1 MRESPFAARIARMVA
16 GRRSRSV
23 HAAGSRAP
31 STPRTPAPRRG
42 RVGSA
47 HAGLSRV
54 CAVVDIG
61 SNSTH
66 LYVAVSDGVRQEVIA
81 DESVP
86 IELGRLVE
94 QDRAIGRK
102 ATAAIS
108 DALTTFRARATTL
121 GAEQMFV
128 VATEPFRRAR
138 DQESVLR
145 TLRGTKFSAPIVLT
159 HEEEGLLTVLGL
171 HHGHDHSLPQ
181 LVVDIGGGSTEAVEL
196 HPGEQPRA
204 IGVSIG
210 SARLLARVSYQD
222 PPRPREWQELR
233 RHAQIALAD
242 LTVGDVHRLILVG
255 GTATRL
261 LKLVP
266 STLISRTIQREDLSA
281 MGERLVALTAKE
293 VAERFAI
300 SQRRARL
307 LPAGIAIVEALLQ
320 RTTAREV
327 SVDRGGIREGMV
339 IAVSRAGDG
348 WREALPE
355 LVMETRESSSH

>member
-1 MRESPFAARIARMVA
+1 MVA

-23 HAAGSRAP
+23 HAARPRPVGTA
-31 STPRTPAPRRG
+31 RTPKPRRG
-42 RVGSA
+42 RVGSSQ
-47 HAGLSRV
+47 AGIPRV

-81 DESVP
+81 DESMP

-94 QDRAIGRK
+94 QDRMIGRK
-102 ATAAIS
+102 ATTAIS
-108 DALTTFRARATTL
+108 DALAAFRTRASIL
-121 GAEQMFV
+121 GADELFV

-145 TLRGTKFSAPIVLT
+145 TLRGPKFGAPIVLT

-171 HHGHDHSLPQ
+171 HHGHDHSVPQ

-196 HPGEQPRA
+196 HPGELPRA
-204 IGVSIG
+204 IGISVG
-210 SARLLARVSYQD
+210 SARLMARVSYQD

-242 LTVGDVHRLILVG
+242 LTVADVHRLILVG

-266 STLISRTIQREDLSA
+266 ATLISRTIHRDDLAA

-327 SVDRGGIREGMV
+327 TVDRGGIREGLV
-339 IAVSRAGDG
+339 VAVARAGDG
-348 WREALPE
+348 WRESLPT
-355 LVMETRESSSH
+355 LVMETRAGSSR

>member
-1 MRESPFAARIARMVA
+1 M
-16 GRRSRSV
+16 
-23 HAAGSRAP
+23 
-31 STPRTPAPRRG
+31 
-42 RVGSA
+42 
-47 HAGLSRV
+47 
-54 CAVVDIG
+54 
-61 SNSTH
+61 
-66 LYVAVSDGVRQEVIA
+66 
-81 DESVP
+81 
-86 IELGRLVE
+86 
-94 QDRAIGRK
+94 
-102 ATAAIS
+102 AIS
-108 DALTTFRARATTL
+108 DALATFRARATTL
-121 GAEQMFV
+121 GADQMFV

-145 TLRGTKFSAPIVLT
+145 ALRGPKFGAPIVLT

-171 HHGHDHSLPQ
+171 HHGHDHSVPQ

-196 HPGEQPRA
+196 HPGELPRA

-242 LTVGDVHRLILVG
+242 LTVADVHRLILVG

-266 STLISRTIQREDLSA
+266 STLISRTIHREDLAA

-327 SVDRGGIREGMV
+327 TVDRGGIREGLV
-339 IAVSRAGDG
+339 VAVARAGDG
-348 WREALPE
+348 WREVLPA
-355 LVMETRESSSH
+355 LVMETRAGSSR

>member
-1 MRESPFAARIARMVA
+1 MVPDA
-16 GRRSRSV
+16 RSRSV
-23 HAAGSRAP
+23 HAAKRRSGGSLTSAR
-31 STPRTPAPRRG
+31 SRRG
-42 RVGSA
+42 RVGSSQ
-47 HAGLSRV
+47 AGIPTI
-54 CAVVDIG
+54 CGVVDIG

-102 ATAAIS
+102 ATSAIGEALAA
-108 DALTTFRARATTL
+108 FRARARTL
-121 GAEQMFV
+121 GV
-128 VATEPFRRAR
+128 DDLHIVATEPFRRAR
-138 DQESVLR
+138 DQESALR
-145 TLRGTKFSAPIVLT
+145 ALRMPSVRAPIVLT

-171 HHGHDHSLPQ
+171 AHGHDHSASQ
-181 LVVDIGGGSTEAVEL
+181 IVVDIGGGSTEAVEL
-196 HPGEQPRA
+196 HPGELPRA
-204 IGVSIG
+204 IGISVG
-210 SARLLARVSYQD
+210 SARLMARVSYQD

-242 LTVGDVHRLILVG
+242 LTVADVHRLILVG

-266 STLISRTIQREDLSA
+266 ATLISRTIHHEDLTA
-281 MGERLVALTAKE
+281 MGERLATLTAKE
-293 VAERFAI
+293 VAERYVV

-320 RTTAREV
+320 RMTARQV
-327 SVDRGGIREGMV
+327 SVDRGGIREGLV
-339 IAVSRAGDG
+339 VAVARAGDG
-348 WREALPE
+348 WREALPT
-355 LVMETRESSSH
+355 LVMETRESSTR

>member
-1 MRESPFAARIARMVA
+1 MVA
-16 GRRSRSV
+16 GKRSRSV
-23 HAAGSRAP
+23 HAARPRLSTAP
-31 STPRTPAPRRG
+31 QTPKPRRG
-42 RVGSA
+42 RVGSSQ
-47 HAGLSRV
+47 AGVPRV

-81 DESVP
+81 DESMP

-102 ATAAIS
+102 ATTAIS
-108 DALTTFRARATTL
+108 DALATFRARATTL
-121 GAEQMFV
+121 GADQMFV

-145 TLRGTKFSAPIVLT
+145 ALHGPKFSAPIVLT

-171 HHGHDHSLPQ
+171 HHGHDHSVPQ

-196 HPGEQPRA
+196 HPGELPRA

-242 LTVGDVHRLILVG
+242 LTVADVHRLILVG

-266 STLISRTIQREDLSA
+266 ATLISRTIEREDLAA

-327 SVDRGGIREGMV
+327 TVDRGGIREGLV
-339 IAVSRAGDG
+339 VAVARAGDG
-348 WREALPE
+348 WREVLPA
-355 LVMETRESSSH
+355 LVMETRAGSSR

>member
-1 MRESPFAARIARMVA
+1 MVA
-16 GRRSRSV
+16 GKRLRGV
-23 HAAGSRAP
+23 HAAGSRP
-31 STPRTPAPRRG
+31 LSTPRTPRPSRG
-42 RVGSA
+42 RVGSS
-47 HAGLSRV
+47 HAGIPRV

-66 LYVAVSDGVRQEVIA
+66 LYVAVSDGVRQEAIA
-81 DESVP
+81 DESMP

-102 ATAAIS
+102 AAAAVG
-108 DALTTFRARATTL
+108 DALATFRARATTL
-121 GAEQMFV
+121 GADQLHV

-145 TLRGTKFSAPIVLT
+145 ALRGARFSAPIVLT

-181 LVVDIGGGSTEAVEL
+181 LIVDIGGGSTEAVEL
-196 HPGEQPRA
+196 HPGASPRA

-242 LTVGDVHRLILVG
+242 LTVADVHRLILVG

-266 STLISRTIQREDLSA
+266 STLITRTIHREDLAA
-281 MGERLVALTAKE
+281 MGEQLVALTAKE

-327 SVDRGGIREGMV
+327 TVDHGGIREGLV

-355 LVMETRESSSH
+355 LVMEARAGSSR

>member
-1 MRESPFAARIARMVA
+1 VLRALRGAKFAAPV
-16 GRRSRSV
+16 
-23 HAAGSRAP
+23 
-31 STPRTPAPRRG
+31 
-42 RVGSA
+42 
-47 HAGLSRV
+47 
-54 CAVVDIG
+54 
-61 SNSTH
+61 
-66 LYVAVSDGVRQEVIA
+66 
-81 DESVP
+81 
-86 IELGRLVE
+86 
-94 QDRAIGRK
+94 
-102 ATAAIS
+102 
-108 DALTTFRARATTL
+108 
-121 GAEQMFV
+121 
-128 VATEPFRRAR
+128 
-138 DQESVLR
+138 
-145 TLRGTKFSAPIVLT
+145 VLT

-171 HHGHDHSLPQ
+171 QHGHDHSVPQ

-196 HPGEQPRA
+196 HPGELPRA

-242 LTVGDVHRLILVG
+242 LTVADVHRLILVG

-266 STLISRTIQREDLSA
+266 ATLISRTIHREDLAA

-327 SVDRGGIREGMV
+327 TVDRGGIREGLV
-339 IAVSRAGDG
+339 VAVARAGDG
-348 WREALPE
+348 WREVLPT
-355 LVMETRESSSH
+355 LVMETRANSSR

>member
-1 MRESPFAARIARMVA
+1 
-16 GRRSRSV
+16 
-23 HAAGSRAP
+23 
-31 STPRTPAPRRG
+31 
-42 RVGSA
+42 
-47 HAGLSRV
+47 
-54 CAVVDIG
+54 
-61 SNSTH
+61 
-66 LYVAVSDGVRQEVIA
+66 
-81 DESVP
+81 
-86 IELGRLVE
+86 
-94 QDRAIGRK
+94 
-102 ATAAIS
+102 
-108 DALTTFRARATTL
+108 
-121 GAEQMFV
+121 
-128 VATEPFRRAR
+128 
-138 DQESVLR
+138 
-145 TLRGTKFSAPIVLT
+145 VLT

-171 HHGHDHSLPQ
+171 HHGHDHSVPQ

-196 HPGEQPRA
+196 HPGELPRA

-242 LTVGDVHRLILVG
+242 LTVADVHRLILVG

-266 STLISRTIQREDLSA
+266 ATLIRRTIEREDLAA

-327 SVDRGGIREGMV
+327 TVDRGGIREGLV
-339 IAVSRAGDG
+339 VAVARAGDG
-348 WREALPE
+348 WREALPA
-355 LVMETRESSSH
+355 LVMETRAGSSR

>member
-1 MRESPFAARIARMVA
+1 MVA
-16 GRRSRSV
+16 GKRLRSV
-23 HAAGSRAP
+23 HAARPRSAGA
-31 STPRTPAPRRG
+31 PRTPKPRSG
-42 RVGSA
+42 RVGSSR
-47 HAGLSRV
+47 AGIPQV

-81 DESVP
+81 DESMP

-108 DALTTFRARATTL
+108 DALSSFRSRASTL

-138 DQESVLR
+138 DQEGVLQA
-145 TLRGTKFSAPIVLT
+145 LQGAKFGAPVVLT

-171 HHGHDHSLPQ
+171 QHGHDHSVPQ

-196 HPGEQPRA
+196 HPGELPRA

-222 PPRPREWQELR
+222 PPRAREWQELR

-242 LTVGDVHRLILVG
+242 LTVADVHRLILVG

-266 STLISRTIQREDLSA
+266 ATLINRTIHREDLAA
-281 MGERLVALTAKE
+281 MGELLMALTAKE
-293 VAERFAI
+293 IAERFAI

-320 RTTAREV
+320 RTTARIV
-327 SVDRGGIREGMV
+327 TVDHGGIREGLV
-339 IAVSRAGDG
+339 VAVARAGDG
-348 WREALPE
+348 WRDALPT
-355 LVMETRESSSH
+355 LVMETRSSSLH

>member
-1 MRESPFAARIARMVA
+1 MLPA
-16 GRRSRSV
+16 RRSRSV
-23 HAAGSRAP
+23 HAAR
-31 STPRTPAPRRG
+31 PRSGGAPRPPKAARG
-42 RVGSA
+42 RVGSSE
-47 HAGLSRV
+47 AGIPRV

-81 DESVP
+81 DESMP

-94 QDRAIGRK
+94 QDRMIGRK
-102 ATAAIS
+102 ATTAIS
-108 DALTTFRARATTL
+108 DALAAFRTRASIL
-121 GAEQMFV
+121 GADELFV

-138 DQESVLR
+138 DQESVLHA
-145 TLRGTKFSAPIVLT
+145 LRLPKLSAPIVLT

-196 HPGEQPRA
+196 HPGELPRA
-204 IGVSIG
+204 IGVSVG
-210 SARLLARVSYQD
+210 SARLMARVSYQD

-242 LTVGDVHRLILVG
+242 LTVADVHRLILVG

-266 STLISRTIQREDLSA
+266 ATLISRTIEREDLAA

-327 SVDRGGIREGMV
+327 TVDRGGIREGLV
-339 IAVSRAGDG
+339 VAVARAGDG
-348 WREALPE
+348 WREALPT
-355 LVMETRESSSH
+355 LVMETRAGSSR

>member
-1 MRESPFAARIARMVA
+1 MVT
-16 GRRSRSV
+16 GRRSRGV
-23 HAAGSRAP
+23 HAGRPRPAGTPRAP
-31 STPRTPAPRRG
+31 KAVRG
-42 RVGSA
+42 RVGSSN
-47 HAGLSRV
+47 AGTPQV

-81 DESVP
+81 DESMP

-94 QDRAIGRK
+94 QDRMIGRK
-102 ATAAIS
+102 ATTAIS
-108 DALTTFRARATTL
+108 DALAAFRSRASTL
-121 GAEQMFV
+121 GAERLFV

-138 DQESVLR
+138 DQEGVLR
-145 TLRGTKFSAPIVLT
+145 ALRGPKVSAPIVLT

-171 HHGHDHSLPQ
+171 HHGHDHSVSQ

-196 HPGEQPRA
+196 HPGELPRA
-204 IGVSIG
+204 IGISVG
-210 SARLLARVSYQD
+210 SARLMARVSYQD

-242 LTVGDVHRLILVG
+242 LTVADVHRLILVG

-266 STLISRTIQREDLSA
+266 ATLINRKIHRNDLAA
-281 MGERLVALTAKE
+281 MGERLVGYTAKE
-293 VAERFAI
+293 VAEHFAI

-320 RTTAREV
+320 RTTAHEV
-327 SVDRGGIREGMV
+327 SVDRGGIREGLV
-339 IAVSRAGDG
+339 VAVARAGEG
-348 WREALPE
+348 WREALPT
-355 LVMETRESSSH
+355 LVMETREGTAR

>member
-1 MRESPFAARIARMVA
+1 
-16 GRRSRSV
+16 
-23 HAAGSRAP
+23 
-31 STPRTPAPRRG
+31 
-42 RVGSA
+42 
-47 HAGLSRV
+47 
-54 CAVVDIG
+54 VVDIG

-81 DESVP
+81 DESMP

-94 QDRAIGRK
+94 QDRMIGRK
-102 ATAAIS
+102 ATTAIS
-108 DALTTFRARATTL
+108 DALAAFRARASTL
-121 GAEQMFV
+121 GAEELFV

-145 TLRGTKFSAPIVLT
+145 TLRGPKVGAPIVLT

-171 HHGHDHSLPQ
+171 HHGHDHSVPQ

-196 HPGEQPRA
+196 HPDELPRA

-242 LTVGDVHRLILVG
+242 LTVADVHQLILVG

-266 STLISRTIQREDLSA
+266 ATLISRTIHREDLAA
-281 MGERLVALTAKE
+281 MGERLAALTAKE

-327 SVDRGGIREGMV
+327 TVDRGGIREGLV
-339 IAVSRAGDG
+339 VAVARAGNG
-348 WREALPE
+348 WREALPT
-355 LVMETRESSSH
+355 LVMETRAGSSR

>member
-1 MRESPFAARIARMVA
+1 MAEE
-16 GRRSRSV
+16 RRGERRGE
-23 HAAGSRAP
+23 A
-31 STPRTPAPRRG
+31 APRRSATRRTPRSGLG

-47 HAGLSRV
+47 HAGEPQI

-66 LYVAVSDGVRQEVIA
+66 LYVAVSDGVRQEMIA
-81 DESVP
+81 DESAP

-94 QDRAIGRK
+94 QDRTIGRK
-102 ATAAIS
+102 ATAAIAE
-108 DALTTFRARATTL
+108 ALAAFRARAEAL
-121 GAEQMFV
+121 GADRLHV
-128 VATEPFRRAR
+128 VGTEPCRRAR

-145 TLRGTKFSAPIVLT
+145 ALRMPHQVEPIVLT

-171 HHGHDHSLPQ
+171 QHGHDHYVPQ

-196 HPGEQPRA
+196 HPHEPPRA
-204 IGVSIG
+204 LGVSVG

-242 LTVGDVHRLILVG
+242 LTVGDVHRIILVG

-266 STLISRTIQREDLSA
+266 ATLISRRIEREDLAA
-281 MGERLVALTAKE
+281 MGARLASLPAKE
-293 VAERFAI
+293 IAERFAV

-320 RTTAREV
+320 RTTARSV
-327 SVDRGGIREGMV
+327 TVDRGGIREGLV
-339 IAVSRAGDG
+339 IAVSRAGGG
-348 WREALPE
+348 WRAALPA
-355 LVMETRESSSH
+355 LVGETRGGAKP

>member
-1 MRESPFAARIARMVA
+1 MVA

-23 HAAGSRAP
+23 HAARPRPVGTA
-31 STPRTPAPRRG
+31 RTPKPRRG
-42 RVGSA
+42 RVGSSQ
-47 HAGLSRV
+47 AGIPRV

-81 DESVP
+81 DESMP

-94 QDRAIGRK
+94 QDRMIGRK
-102 ATAAIS
+102 ATTAIS
-108 DALTTFRARATTL
+108 DALAAFRTRASIL
-121 GAEQMFV
+121 GADELFV

-145 TLRGTKFSAPIVLT
+145 TLRGPKFGAPIVLT

-171 HHGHDHSLPQ
+171 HHGHDHSVPQ
-181 LVVDIGGGSTEAVEL
+181 LVVDIGGGSTESVEL
-196 HPGEQPRA
+196 HPGELPRA
-204 IGVSIG
+204 IGISVG
-210 SARLLARVSYQD
+210 SARLMARVSYQD

-242 LTVGDVHRLILVG
+242 LTVADVHRLILVG

-266 STLISRTIQREDLSA
+266 ATLISRTIHRDDLAA

-327 SVDRGGIREGMV
+327 TVDRGGIREGLV
-339 IAVSRAGDG
+339 VAVARAGDG
-348 WREALPE
+348 WRESLPT
-355 LVMETRESSSH
+355 LVMETRAGSSR

>member
-1 MRESPFAARIARMVA
+1 M
-16 GRRSRSV
+16 
-23 HAAGSRAP
+23 
-31 STPRTPAPRRG
+31 
-42 RVGSA
+42 
-47 HAGLSRV
+47 
-54 CAVVDIG
+54 
-61 SNSTH
+61 
-66 LYVAVSDGVRQEVIA
+66 
-81 DESVP
+81 
-86 IELGRLVE
+86 
-94 QDRAIGRK
+94 
-102 ATAAIS
+102 
-108 DALTTFRARATTL
+108 
-121 GAEQMFV
+121 
-128 VATEPFRRAR
+128 
-138 DQESVLR
+138 
-145 TLRGTKFSAPIVLT
+145 LT

-171 HHGHDHSLPQ
+171 QHGHDHSVPQ

-196 HPGEQPRA
+196 HPGELPRA

-210 SARLLARVSYQD
+210 SARLLSRVSYQD

-266 STLISRTIQREDLSA
+266 ATLISRTIEREDLAA

-320 RTTAREV
+320 RTTARQV
-327 SVDRGGIREGMV
+327 TVDRGGIREGLV
-339 IAVSRAGDG
+339 VAVARAGRG
-348 WREALPE
+348 WRDALPD
-355 LVMETRESSSH
+355 LVMETRASSQR

>member
-1 MRESPFAARIARMVA
+1 MVA
-16 GRRSRSV
+16 GRRSRGV
-23 HAAGSRAP
+23 HAVAPRSAG
-31 STPRTPAPRRG
+31 TPRTPRSPSPLRG
-42 RVGSA
+42 RVGSSQ
-47 HAGLSRV
+47 AGIPRV

-81 DESVP
+81 DESMP

-94 QDRAIGRK
+94 QDRMIGRK
-102 ATAAIS
+102 ATTAIS
-108 DALTTFRARATTL
+108 DALAAFRARASTL
-121 GAEQMFV
+121 GADELFV

-145 TLRGTKFSAPIVLT
+145 TLRGPKVGAPIVLT

-171 HHGHDHSLPQ
+171 HHGHDHSVPQ

-196 HPGEQPRA
+196 HPDELPRA

-242 LTVGDVHRLILVG
+242 LTVADVHQLILVG

-266 STLISRTIQREDLSA
+266 ATLISRTIHREDLAA
-281 MGERLVALTAKE
+281 MGERLAALTAKE

-327 SVDRGGIREGMV
+327 TVDRGGIREGLV
-339 IAVSRAGDG
+339 VAVARAGNG
-348 WREALPE
+348 WREALPT
-355 LVMETRESSSH
+355 LVMETRAGSSR

>member
-1 MRESPFAARIARMVA
+1 
-16 GRRSRSV
+16 
-23 HAAGSRAP
+23 
-31 STPRTPAPRRG
+31 
-42 RVGSA
+42 
-47 HAGLSRV
+47 
-54 CAVVDIG
+54 
-61 SNSTH
+61 
-66 LYVAVSDGVRQEVIA
+66 
-81 DESVP
+81 
-86 IELGRLVE
+86 
-94 QDRAIGRK
+94 
-102 ATAAIS
+102 
-108 DALTTFRARATTL
+108 
-121 GAEQMFV
+121 MFV

-145 TLRGTKFSAPIVLT
+145 ALHGPKFRAPIVLT

-171 HHGHDHSLPQ
+171 HHGHDHSVPQ

-196 HPGEQPRA
+196 HPGELPRA

-242 LTVGDVHRLILVG
+242 LTVADVHRLILVG

-266 STLISRTIQREDLSA
+266 ATLISRTIEREDLAA

-307 LPAGIAIVEALLQ
+307 LPAGITIVEALLQ

-327 SVDRGGIREGMV
+327 TVDRGGIREGLV
-339 IAVSRAGDG
+339 VAVARAGDG
-348 WREALPE
+348 WREALPA
-355 LVMETRESSSH
+355 LVMETRAGSSR

>member
-1 MRESPFAARIARMVA
+1 MVA
-16 GRRSRSV
+16 GKRLRSV
-23 HAAGSRAP
+23 HAAKPRSSSA
-31 STPRTPAPRRG
+31 PRTTRPRSG
-42 RVGSA
+42 RVGSSE
-47 HAGLSRV
+47 AGIPQV

-81 DESVP
+81 DESMP

-94 QDRAIGRK
+94 QDRTIGRK

-108 DALTTFRARATTL
+108 DALSSFRDRATTL
-121 GAEQMFV
+121 GANRMHV

-138 DQESVLR
+138 DQEIALR
-145 TLRGTKFSAPIVLT
+145 ALRGSKAGAPVVLT

-171 HHGHDHSLPQ
+171 QHGHDHSVPQ

-196 HPGEQPRA
+196 HPGELPRA
-204 IGVSIG
+204 FGVSIG

-242 LTVGDVHRLILVG
+242 LTVADVHRLILVG

-266 STLISRTIQREDLSA
+266 ATLISRTIHREDLA
-281 MGERLVALTAKE
+281 EMGQRLVALTAKE

-320 RTTAREV
+320 RTTARV
-327 SVDRGGIREGMV
+327 VTVDRGGIREGLV
-339 IAVSRAGDG
+339 VAVARSGEG
-348 WREALPE
+348 WREALPA
-355 LVMETRESSSH
+355 LVMETRESALR

>member
-1 MRESPFAARIARMVA
+1 MVA
-16 GRRSRSV
+16 GRRLRSV
-23 HAAGSRAP
+23 HAPKAQRSRTRGGSK
-31 STPRTPAPRRG
+31 PARG
-42 RVGSA
+42 RVGSSD
-47 HAGLSRV
+47 AGAAKI

-81 DESVP
+81 DESVA

-94 QDRAIGRK
+94 QDRQIGRK
-102 ATAAIS
+102 ATEAVR
-108 DALTTFRARATTL
+108 DALAAFRARATTL
-121 GAEQMFV
+121 GADEVFV
-128 VATEPFRRAR
+128 VATEPLRRAR

-145 TLRGTKFSAPIVLT
+145 ALRAPDGRTPVVLT

-171 HHGHDHSLPQ
+171 QHGHDHSVPQ

-196 HPGEQPRA
+196 HPGEPPRA
-204 IGVSIG
+204 FGVSVG
-210 SARLLARVSYQD
+210 SARLMARVSYQD
-222 PPRPREWQELR
+222 PPRPREWQDLR

-242 LTVGDVHRLILVG
+242 LTVADVHRIILVG

-266 STLISRTIQREDLSA
+266 ATLINRMIHRDDLSA
-281 MGERLVALTAKE
+281 MGEQLVKYTAKE
-293 VAERFAI
+293 IAERFAV

-320 RTTAREV
+320 RTTARQV
-327 SVDRGGIREGMV
+327 SVDRGGIREGLV
-339 IAVSRAGDG
+339 VAVARAGDG
-348 WREALPE
+348 WQEALSD
-355 LVMETRESSSH
+355 LVMETRANSLR

>member
-1 MRESPFAARIARMVA
+1 MVA
-16 GRRSRSV
+16 GKRLRSV
-23 HAAGSRAP
+23 RGARPLPVGVPRAP
-31 STPRTPAPRRG
+31 KARRG
-42 RVGSA
+42 RVGSSQ
-47 HAGLSRV
+47 AGIPRV

-81 DESVP
+81 DESMP

-94 QDRAIGRK
+94 QDRTIGRK
-102 ATAAIS
+102 ATEAIS
-108 DALTTFRARATTL
+108 DALAAFRARATTL
-121 GAEQMFV
+121 GADELFV

-138 DQESVLR
+138 DQENVLR
-145 TLRGTKFSAPIVLT
+145 ALRGSKFSAPIVLT

-171 HHGHDHSLPQ
+171 HHGHDHSVPQ

-196 HPGEQPRA
+196 HPGEMPRA

-242 LTVGDVHRLILVG
+242 LTVADVHRLILVG

-266 STLISRTIQREDLSA
+266 ATLISRTIQRDDLAA

-327 SVDRGGIREGMV
+327 SVDRGGIREGLV
-339 IAVSRAGDG
+339 VAVARAGDG
-348 WREALPE
+348 WRDALPT
-355 LVMETRESSSH
+355 LVMETRAGSSL

>member
-1 MRESPFAARIARMVA
+1 MVA

-23 HAAGSRAP
+23 HAARPRPVGTA
-31 STPRTPAPRRG
+31 RTPKPRRG
-42 RVGSA
+42 RVGSSQ
-47 HAGLSRV
+47 AGIPRV

-81 DESVP
+81 DESMP

-94 QDRAIGRK
+94 QNRMIGRK
-102 ATAAIS
+102 ATTAIS
-108 DALTTFRARATTL
+108 DALAAFRTRASIL
-121 GAEQMFV
+121 GADELFV

-145 TLRGTKFSAPIVLT
+145 TLRGPKFGAPIVLT

-171 HHGHDHSLPQ
+171 HHGHDHSVPQ

-196 HPGEQPRA
+196 HPGELPRA
-204 IGVSIG
+204 IGISVG
-210 SARLLARVSYQD
+210 SARLMARVSYQD

-242 LTVGDVHRLILVG
+242 LTVADVHRLILVG

-266 STLISRTIQREDLSA
+266 ATLISRTIHRDDLAA

-327 SVDRGGIREGMV
+327 TVDRGGIREGLV
-339 IAVSRAGDG
+339 VAVARAGDG
-348 WREALPE
+348 WREALPT
-355 LVMETRESSSH
+355 LVMETRAGSSR

>member
-1 MRESPFAARIARMVA
+1 MLPA
-16 GRRSRSV
+16 RRSRSV
-23 HAAGSRAP
+23 HAAR
-31 STPRTPAPRRG
+31 PRSGGAPRPPKAARG
-42 RVGSA
+42 RVGSSE
-47 HAGLSRV
+47 AGIPRV

-81 DESVP
+81 DESMP

-94 QDRAIGRK
+94 QDRMIGRK
-102 ATAAIS
+102 ATTAIS
-108 DALTTFRARATTL
+108 DALAAFRTRASIL
-121 GAEQMFV
+121 GADELFV

-145 TLRGTKFSAPIVLT
+145 TLRLPKLSAPIVLT

-196 HPGEQPRA
+196 HPGELPRA
-204 IGVSIG
+204 IGISVG
-210 SARLLARVSYQD
+210 SARLMARVSYQD

-242 LTVGDVHRLILVG
+242 LTVADVHRLILVG

-266 STLISRTIQREDLSA
+266 PTLISRTIEGEDLAA
-281 MGERLVALTAKE
+281 MGKRLVALTAKE

-327 SVDRGGIREGMV
+327 TVDRGGIREGLV
-339 IAVSRAGDG
+339 IAVARAGDG
-348 WREALPE
+348 WRDALPT
-355 LVMETRESSSH
+355 LVMETRAGSSR

>member
-1 MRESPFAARIARMVA
+1 MVA
-16 GRRSRSV
+16 GKRLRSV
-23 HAAGSRAP
+23 HAAR
-31 STPRTPAPRRG
+31 PRSGGNPQAPRASRG
-42 RVGSA
+42 RVGSSQ
-47 HAGLSRV
+47 AGIPRV

-81 DESVP
+81 DESMP

-94 QDRAIGRK
+94 RDRTIGRK
-102 ATAAIS
+102 ATMAIR
-108 DALTTFRARATTL
+108 DALAAFRTRASVL
-121 GAEQMFV
+121 GADELYV
-128 VATEPFRRAR
+128 VATEPLRRAR
-138 DQESVLR
+138 DQESVLQA
-145 TLRGTKFSAPIVLT
+145 LRESKSSVPVVLT

-171 HHGHDHSLPQ
+171 HHGHDHSVPQ

-196 HPGEQPRA
+196 HPGELPRA

-222 PPRPREWQELR
+222 PPRAREWQELR

-242 LTVGDVHRLILVG
+242 LTVADVHRLILVG

-266 STLISRTIQREDLSA
+266 STLISRTIERDDLAA

-320 RTTAREV
+320 RTTARQV
-327 SVDRGGIREGMV
+327 TVDRGGIREGLV
-339 IAVSRAGDG
+339 VAVARAGHG
-348 WREALPE
+348 WRGALPE
-355 LVMETRESSSH
+355 LVMETRASSLR

>member
-1 MRESPFAARIARMVA
+1 
-16 GRRSRSV
+16 
-23 HAAGSRAP
+23 
-31 STPRTPAPRRG
+31 
-42 RVGSA
+42 
-47 HAGLSRV
+47 
-54 CAVVDIG
+54 VVDIG

-81 DESVP
+81 DESMP

-94 QDRAIGRK
+94 QDRTIGRK
-102 ATAAIS
+102 ATTAIS
-108 DALTTFRARATTL
+108 DALAAFRTRASVL
-121 GAEQMFV
+121 GADELFV

-145 TLRGTKFSAPIVLT
+145 ALRGPK
-159 HEEEGLLTVLGL
+159 GLLTVLGL
-171 HHGHDHSLPQ
+171 HHGHDHSVPQ

-196 HPGEQPRA
+196 HPGELPRA

-242 LTVGDVHRLILVG
+242 LTVADVHRLILVG

-266 STLISRTIQREDLSA
+266 ATLISRTIEREDLAA

-327 SVDRGGIREGMV
+327 TVDRGGIREGLV
-339 IAVSRAGDG
+339 VAVARAGDG
-348 WREALPE
+348 WRDALPT
-355 LVMETRESSSH
+355 LVMETRAGSSR

>member
-1 MRESPFAARIARMVA
+1 MVA
-16 GRRSRSV
+16 GRRSRGV
-23 HAAGSRAP
+23 HAVAPRSAG
-31 STPRTPAPRRG
+31 TPRTPRSPSPRRG
-42 RVGSA
+42 RVGSSQ
-47 HAGLSRV
+47 AGIPRV

-81 DESVP
+81 DESMP

-94 QDRAIGRK
+94 QDRMIGRK
-102 ATAAIS
+102 ATTAIS
-108 DALTTFRARATTL
+108 DALAAFRARASTL
-121 GAEQMFV
+121 GADELFV

-145 TLRGTKFSAPIVLT
+145 TLRGPKVGAPIVLT

-171 HHGHDHSLPQ
+171 HHGHDHSVPQ

-196 HPGEQPRA
+196 HPDELPRA

-242 LTVGDVHRLILVG
+242 LTVADVHQLILVG

-266 STLISRTIQREDLSA
+266 ATLISRTIHREDLAA
-281 MGERLVALTAKE
+281 MGERLAALTAKE

-327 SVDRGGIREGMV
+327 TVDRGGIREGLV
-339 IAVSRAGDG
+339 VAVARAGNG
-348 WREALPE
+348 WREALPT
-355 LVMETRESSSH
+355 LVMETRAGSSR

>member
-1 MRESPFAARIARMVA
+1 
-16 GRRSRSV
+16 
-23 HAAGSRAP
+23 
-31 STPRTPAPRRG
+31 
-42 RVGSA
+42 VGSSN
-47 HAGLSRV
+47 AGIPRV

-81 DESVP
+81 DESMP

-94 QDRAIGRK
+94 QDRMIGRK
-102 ATAAIS
+102 ATTAIS
-108 DALTTFRARATTL
+108 DALAAFRTRADIL
-121 GAEQMFV
+121 GADRLFV

-138 DQESVLR
+138 DQEGVLR
-145 TLRGTKFSAPIVLT
+145 ALRGPKVSAPIVLT

-171 HHGHDHSLPQ
+171 HHGHDHSVSQ

-196 HPGEQPRA
+196 HPGELPRA
-204 IGVSIG
+204 IGISVG
-210 SARLLARVSYQD
+210 SARLMARVSYQD

-242 LTVGDVHRLILVG
+242 LTVADVHRLILVG

-266 STLISRTIQREDLSA
+266 ATLISRKIHRDDLAA
-281 MGERLVALTAKE
+281 MGERLVGLTAKE
-293 VAERFAI
+293 VAEHFAI

-327 SVDRGGIREGMV
+327 SVDRGGIREGLV
-339 IAVSRAGDG
+339 VAVARAGDG
-348 WREALPE
+348 WRQALPT
-355 LVMETRESSSH
+355 LVMETRAGSSR

>member
-1 MRESPFAARIARMVA
+1 MVA
-16 GRRSRSV
+16 GKRSRSV
-23 HAAGSRAP
+23 HAARSRLSTAPQIPKPRGS
-31 STPRTPAPRRG
+31 
-42 RVGSA
+42 RVGSSL
-47 HAGLSRV
+47 AGVPRV

-81 DESVP
+81 DESMP

-108 DALTTFRARATTL
+108 DALATFRARATTL
-121 GAEQMFV
+121 GADQMFV

-145 TLRGTKFSAPIVLT
+145 SLRTPKISAPIVLT

-171 HHGHDHSLPQ
+171 QHGHDHSVPQ

-196 HPGEQPRA
+196 HPGELPRA

-242 LTVGDVHRLILVG
+242 LTVADVHRLILVG

-266 STLISRTIQREDLSA
+266 ATLISRTIERDDLAA

-320 RTTAREV
+320 RTTARQV
-327 SVDRGGIREGMV
+327 TVDRGGIREGLV
-339 IAVSRAGDG
+339 VAVARAGDG
-348 WREALPE
+348 WREVLPT
-355 LVMETRESSSH
+355 LVMETRAGSSR

>member
-1 MRESPFAARIARMVA
+1 MVA
-16 GRRSRSV
+16 GKRLRSV
-23 HAAGSRAP
+23 HAAHPRSGA
-31 STPRTPAPRRG
+31 TPQTPKVRRG
-42 RVGSA
+42 RVGSSQ
-47 HAGLSRV
+47 AGIPRV

-81 DESVP
+81 DESMP

-94 QDRAIGRK
+94 QDRTIGRK
-102 ATAAIS
+102 ATMVIR
-108 DALTTFRARATTL
+108 DALAAFRTRASIL
-121 GAEQMFV
+121 GADELFV
-128 VATEPFRRAR
+128 VATEPLRRAR
-138 DQESVLR
+138 DQESVLQA
-145 TLRGTKFSAPIVLT
+145 LRESKASVPVVLT

-171 HHGHDHSLPQ
+171 HHGHDHSVPQ

-196 HPGEQPRA
+196 HPGELPRA

-242 LTVGDVHRLILVG
+242 LTVADVHRLILVG

-266 STLISRTIQREDLSA
+266 STLISRTIEREDLAA
-281 MGERLVALTAKE
+281 MGQRLVALTAKE

-320 RTTAREV
+320 RTTARQV
-327 SVDRGGIREGMV
+327 TVDRGGIREGLV
-339 IAVSRAGDG
+339 VAVARAGHG
-348 WREALPE
+348 WRDALPE
-355 LVMETRESSSH
+355 LVMETRASSLR